1 MKGKN
6 FLKVTGIL
14 MIIFAAIAL
23 IMDIITLVVFRSFA
37 SADVRAGLSES
48 IQTIALAAF
57 IGIIFSC
64 VGAALEMVTGILG
77 IVNCRKPQKA
87 TICIVFGF
95 ILLALEIASLILT
108 FVGGSVGAATIIISV
123 ITGLA
128 LPVLYLIG
136 AFLNKKSFNDVID
149 QFIQQTAVEPEITID
164 AYVNINNEPANNNA
178 EEE

>member
-23 IMDIITLVVFRSFA
+23 IVNIITLVVFKSFA
-37 SADVRAGLSES
+37 SADVRASLSES

-64 VGAALEMVTGILG
+64 VGAVLEMVTGIIG
-77 IVNCRKPQKA
+77 IANCRKPQKA
-87 TICIVFGF
+87 TTCIVFGF

-108 FVGGSVGAATIIISV
+108 FVGGSTGAATIIISV

-136 AFLNKKSFNDVID
+136 AFLNKKSMDDVIN
-149 QFIQQTAVEPEITID
+149 QFMQQTATEPEIVID
-164 AYVNINNEPANNNA
+164 TYVNVNSGVVDDNA
-178 EEE
+178 EGK